1 MLLLVTTGHPDME
14 RYAHPNLGRLLQP
27 RHYSSVERT
36 ALSGIPWAADNDC
49 FQGLDASAYVR
60 MLDRLSGLPG
70 CLFVTVPDVV
80 GDANATLEL
89 WGQWSEC
96 VSERQLPTAF
106 VLQDGI
112 SSDCVPWDDCDA
124 VFVGGS
130 TEWKL
135 GDTAADLVRE
145 ANERGK
151 WSHMGRVNTLRRIIY
166 AQSIGCKSIDGSKW
180 ARFKRL
186 YLEEGLRQ
194 VSNGRQLSL
203 CSIQEEL

>member
-27 RHYSSVERT
+27 RHYSSAKRT
-36 ALSGIPWAADNDC
+36 ALSGVPWAADNDC
-49 FQGLDASAYVR
+49 FQGLDAAAYVR
-60 MLDRLSGLPG
+60 MLDAIAGLPG

-80 GDANATLEL
+80 ADANATLEL
-89 WGQWSEC
+89 WREWVDR
-96 VSERQLPTAF
+96 VSDRQLPAAF

-112 SSDCVPWDDCDA
+112 TADRVPWHECAA

-135 GDTAADLVRE
+135 GSVAADLVRE
-145 ANERGK
+145 AHARGK

-166 AQSIGCKSIDGSKW
+166 AQSIGCRSIDGSQW
-180 ARFKRL
+180 ARFKRT
-186 YLEEGLRQ
+186 YLRDGLRA

-203 CSIQEEL
+203 LTCEQSS